1 MIYPESPL
9 PVRIKIILSFLIAI
23 FKISASPVYTSVS
36 EDYKHQNTTNTEL
49 SPFDCSSSQ
58 WKRKACLDVVKE
70 ERISSFQQ
78 VMFGPSSTLKRY

>member
-36 EDYKHQNTTNTEL
+36 EDYKHQNTTI
-49 SPFDCSSSQ
+49 CQ
-58 WKRKACLDVVKE
+58 
-70 ERISSFQQ
+70 
-78 VMFGPSSTLKRY
+78 SSTQLPITRPNSRDMYLHTLPEASHQAITRLVGAVYVKSKH

>member
-36 EDYKHQNTTNTEL
+36 EDYKHQNTTI
-49 SPFDCSSSQ
+49 CQ
-58 WKRKACLDVVKE
+58 
-70 ERISSFQQ
+70 
-78 VMFGPSSTLKRY
+78 SSTQLPITLPKSRDMYLHTLPEGYTSNASVSI

>member
-36 EDYKHQNTTNTEL
+36 EDYKHQNTTTEL
-49 SPFDCSSSQ
+49 SKWRIF
-58 WKRKACLDVVKE
+58 VVVVVDKNE
-70 ERISSFQQ
+70 NRLE
-78 VMFGPSSTLKRY
+78 L

>member
-36 EDYKHQNTTNTEL
+36 EDYKHQNTNCSLATRGALQVILRL
-49 SPFDCSSSQ
+49 SDRNPHAFE
-58 WKRKACLDVVKE
+58 K
-70 ERISSFQQ
+70 
-78 VMFGPSSTLKRY
+78 

>member
-36 EDYKHQNTTNTEL
+36 EDYKHQITT
-49 SPFDCSSSQ
+49 SGPFDRQ
-58 WKRKACLDVVKE
+58 RQRENK
-70 ERISSFQQ
+70 
-78 VMFGPSSTLKRY
+78 PTTLRELETPQ

>member
-36 EDYKHQNTTNTEL
+36 EDYKHQNTTTTEL

-58 WKRKACLDVVKE
+58 
-70 ERISSFQQ
+70 
-78 VMFGPSSTLKRY
+78 

>member
-36 EDYKHQNTTNTEL
+36 DDYKHQNTTTV
-49 SPFDCSSSQ
+49 SRVPVDVAVSCSV
-58 WKRKACLDVVKE
+58 KRH
-70 ERISSFQQ
+70 S
-78 VMFGPSSTLKRY
+78 Y